1 MPLIPMRQTL
11 QVERGSGELD
21 KWGNP
26 KPGASTEYKCRAD
39 EGLFVTDD
47 MQARVT
53 GKSEVANV
61 KFLLDRLADI
71 RPDDHLKYV
80 NELGKKYEGRPKKSV
95 SCGTLAEKRCLRRC
109 CYEPRL

>member
-1 MPLIPMRQTL
+1 M
-11 QVERGSGELD
+11 D

-47 MQARVT
+47 MQASNREI
-53 GKSEVANV
+53 EVANV

-95 SCGTLAEKRCLRRC
+95 CCGTLAERRCLRRC

>member
-1 MPLIPMRQTL
+1 
-11 QVERGSGELD
+11 
-21 KWGNP
+21 
-26 KPGASTEYKCRAD
+26 
-39 EGLFVTDD
+39 

-80 NELGKKYEGRPKKSV
+80 NELGKKYEGVRKKSV
-95 SCGTLAEKRCLRRC
+95 YRDIGGKALLTEQLL
-109 CYEPRL
+109 

>member
-80 NELGKKYEGRPKKSV
+80 NELGKKYEGRPKKV
-95 SCGTLAEKRCLRRC
+95 RVLRDIGGKALLT
-109 CYEPRL
+109 EVLL

>member
-11 QVERGSGELD
+11 HVERGSGELD

-26 KPGASTEYKCRAD
+26 KPGASTEEYKCRAD

-61 KFLLDRLADI
+61 KFLLDRLPDI
-71 RPDDHLKYV
+71 RPDDLKYV
-80 NELGKKYEGRPKKSV
+80 S
-95 SCGTLAEKRCLRRC
+95 
-109 CYEPRL
+109 RLEEI